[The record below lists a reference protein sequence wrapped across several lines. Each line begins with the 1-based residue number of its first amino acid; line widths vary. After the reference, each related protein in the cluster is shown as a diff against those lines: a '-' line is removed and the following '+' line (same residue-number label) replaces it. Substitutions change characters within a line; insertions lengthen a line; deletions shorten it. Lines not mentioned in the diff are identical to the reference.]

1 MNAPTRKPADWN
13 QEHATYNFSVY
24 QSSIW
29 LSTSDVFLVF
39 QALGTCIRPQP
50 TWALNTEHSHFFA
63 CEYEDN
69 SLGEAKLITSEIPDA
84 WTRIEIEHG
93 VYLTCQSKIVVRK
106 CMEPDISQVPCSSRL
121 QKTAR
126 NPHGVNSTSRFGISK
141 SQFLCCYWRQ
151 YASLCL
157 CLRLTKCVTMLLT
170 RDFLKPFTGRGEP
183 RFEWLFHI
191 SQRWTT
197 HLARKSWSQ
206 VPRLNIPAVAYLMAR
221 GAVRADMGA
230 SVQLCEAR
238 RMAVRKQNSETLLD
252 EQTAL
257 LYVEIS
263 LSIFWGTWSWRVQ
276 NMYNTHVEKYKEKL
290 EVISNFFSQVCF
302 HGLPLINS
310 QVPMA
315 SQQRRGG
322 PDTFFAIKATC
333 PKL

>member
-1 MNAPTRKPADWN
+1 MLGPGLKLNMVCTS
-13 QEHATYNFSVY
+13 HAK
-24 QSSIW
+24 
-29 LSTSDVFLVF
+29 
-39 QALGTCIRPQP
+39 
-50 TWALNTEHSHFFA
+50 
-63 CEYEDN
+63 
-69 SLGEAKLITSEIPDA
+69 AKLLSGNV
-84 WTRIEIEHG
+84 WN
-93 VYLTCQSKIVVRK
+93 
-106 CMEPDISQVPCSSRL
+106 PDISQVPCSSRL

-157 CLRLTKCVTMLLT
+157 CLRLTKCVTVLLT
-170 RDFLKPFTGRGEP
+170 RDFFKPFTGRGEP

-206 VPRLNIPAVAYLMAR
+206 APRLNLPAVAYLMAR

-252 EQTAL
+252 EQTVL
-257 LYVEIS
+257 WYVEIS
-263 LSIFWGTWSWRVQ
+263 LSFFGGTWSWRVQ
-276 NMYNTHVEKYKEKL
+276 KMYNTHVEKYKEKL
-290 EVISNFFSQVCF
+290 EVEVISKFFSQLCF

-315 SQQRRGG
+315 SQQRRDG
-322 PDTFFAIKATC
+322 PDTLFAIKATC